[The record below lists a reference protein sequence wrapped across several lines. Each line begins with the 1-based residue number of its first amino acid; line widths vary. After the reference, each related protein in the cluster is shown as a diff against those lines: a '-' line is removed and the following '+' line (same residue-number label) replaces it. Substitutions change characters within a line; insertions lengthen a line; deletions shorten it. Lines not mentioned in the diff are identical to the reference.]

1 MALNRRDVPTRL
13 RALAAA
19 GLVCGALGLAGP
31 ALAQVQSPPSPPPVA
46 PPPAITVP
54 EKIAPPLADDMTGTT
69 LSDKLNRSDGVIK
82 PPAGVDPEIHAPVPQ
97 GQTRRM
103 PVIPP
108 PGSPGGNPDVDP
120 K

>member
-1 MALNRRDVPTRL
+1 MAPKRPTPTPL

-19 GLVCGALGLAGP
+19 SLFCGALGLGAP
-31 ALAQVQSPPSPPPVA
+31 AMAQVQAPPSPPPVA
-46 PPPAITVP
+46 PPPTTTVP
-54 EKIAPPLADDMTGTT
+54 EKIAPPLQDDMTGTT

-82 PPAGVDPEIHAPVPQ
+82 PPAGVDPEIHAPVPE
-97 GQTRRM
+97 GKTGRM